1 MRTIF
6 WFLYFWIILLRYLPA
21 LHKIKKL
28 DREGRI
34 EERDRLMERSVAT
47 WAKSLLKAAGVR
59 VEVFG
64 RENIPQ
70 GQPVVFVGNHQGNFD
85 IPILLAFLDRPHGFV
100 AKIETQ
106 KIPLIRSWMRYL
118 RCVFLDRDNPRQAM
132 NAIGE
137 AAKILQDGH
146 SVILFPEGTRSR
158 GNQMRAFQSGGL
170 RIAVKSGASVIP
182 LVING
187 SYQAMEAHGFWI
199 HPASVRL
206 TILPPVTLAGM
217 DREEKKQLHVLL
229 HDQIE
234 MALNEQLSQ
243 SKA

>member
-1 MRTIF
+1 MRTIL

-28 DREGRI
+28 DRQGRA
-34 EERDRLMERSVAT
+34 EERDRLMERSVAN

-64 RENIPQ
+64 QENIPQ

-106 KIPLIRSWMRYL
+106 RIPLIRSWMKYL
-118 RCVFLDRDNPRQAM
+118 RCVFLDRENPRQAM

-170 RIAVKSGASVIP
+170 RIAAKSKAPVVP

-187 SYQAMEAHGFWI
+187 SYKAMEAHGFWI

-206 TILPPVTLAGM
+206 TILPPVELTDM
-217 DREEKKQLHVLL
+217 DREEKKQLHIRL

-234 MALNEQLSQ
+234 KELEEQLSRPE
-243 SKA
+243 A

>member
-1 MRTIF
+1 MRTIL
-6 WFLYFWIILLRYLPA
+6 WFLYFWIILLRYLPT

-28 DREGRI
+28 DREGRA
-34 EERDRLMERSVAT
+34 EERDRLMERSVAN
-47 WAKSLLKAAGVR
+47 WAKSLLKVAGVR
-59 VEVFG
+59 VEVLG
-64 RENIPQ
+64 QENIPQ

-85 IPILLAFLDRPHGFV
+85 IPILLAFLDCPHGFV

-106 KIPLIRSWMRYL
+106 KIPLIRSWMKYL

-132 NAIGE
+132 GAIGE

-158 GNQMRAFQSGGL
+158 GNQMRAFQSGGF
-170 RIAVKSGASVIP
+170 RIAVKSGASVVP

-187 SYQAMEAHGFWI
+187 SYKVMEAHGFWI

-206 TILPPVTLAGM
+206 TILPPVELSSM
-217 DREEKKQLHVLL
+217 DREEKKQLHIRLY
-229 HDQIE
+229 DQIE
-234 MALNEQLSQ
+234 KELKEQLSQ
-243 SKA
+243 SRA